1 MHTGRQNTSSW
12 LAKPALQTQSL
23 TPESCEFAP
32 QAETTSDA
40 LVVVDDGEGVALAES
55 DALVVV
61 DVESVGVALAETE
74 ALALVVAQT
83 LLEEDMI
90 VATLIEE
97 SARA

>member
-1 MHTGRQNTSSW
+1 M
-12 LAKPALQTQSL
+12 QTQSL